1 MKRLINDIEMAVREL
16 KNGRILGLPTETV
29 YGLAADATNTSAVR
43 EVFTIKSRPL
53 HHPLILHV
61 AHKNEVFEWVEEV
74 PDYARALIDTHWP
87 GPLTLVFR
95 LKRNTAL
102 SPLVTAGQDSIA
114 IRCPAHE
121 SAREIIRRL
130 GAPVA
135 APSANRFGHTSPTEA
150 QHVLDDF
157 PDASFYVFEG
167 FNCSVGIE
175 STIVNAMDA
184 HRAEILRPGI
194 ITLTSDLTA
203 YSADAHTIPRV
214 SGSLKQHYQPKKPL
228 YFTAHLALTTTFKR
242 LPSTADCAVIGF
254 TPPDTASGFV
264 YVFAPDP
271 EQASREF
278 YRQLR
283 LADATDAAFI
293 LVELP
298 PETPEWA
305 GLIDRAK
312 KAGRPIGEHLD
323 AVVTR

>member
-1 MKRLINDIEMAVREL
+1 MKRIIDDIETAVCEL
-16 KNGRILGLPTETV
+16 KNGHILGLPTETV
-29 YGLAADATNTSAVR
+29 YGLAADATNTNAVR

-61 AHKNEVFEWVEEV
+61 AHKDDVYQWVEHV
-74 PDYARALIDTHWP
+74 PDYAETLMDTHWP

-95 LKRNTAL
+95 LKRDTAL
-102 SPLVTAGQDSIA
+102 SPLVTAGQESIA
-114 IRCPAHE
+114 IRCPGHA

-167 FNCSVGIE
+167 GNCSVGIE
-175 STIVNAMDA
+175 STIVNAMGA
-184 HRAEILRPGI
+184 ENAEILRPGI
-194 ITLTSDLTA
+194 ITLSSIPGVSPATTQQ
-203 YSADAHTIPRV
+203 TPRV
-214 SGSLKQHYQPKKPL
+214 SGSLKQHYQPQKPL
-228 YFTAHLALTTTFKR
+228 YFTAHHTLNTIFER
-242 LPSTADCAVIGF
+242 LPSREHCALLGFSTPRTATRF
-254 TPPDTASGFV
+254 L
-264 YVFAPDP
+264 YVFAPNP

-283 LADATDAAFI
+283 LADRTKASFI

-298 PETPEWA
+298 PRTAEWA
-305 GLIDRAK
+305 GLLDRAQ
-312 KAGRPIGEHLD
+312 KAGRPVSELLG
-323 AVVTR
+323 